1 MSSSVVTKSSTL
13 FEDDRL
19 RVRFV
24 QGESNEAVISFSGV
38 GTADYRIRDMDKPS
52 GRDDQNATQIDEFR
66 KTLGGTKNVYYV
78 TDKQRGW
85 YNGLENRILDL
96 INSHLAERRTRR
108 VLALGNSMGGSA
120 VLMFA
125 SRIQGCRHA
134 LAFAPQSS
142 VHPDLVP
149 FETRWENYRSKITEW
164 TTPDPILSMEDGRR
178 RYYVF
183 YGMDQEMDEQHIQRI
198 LARRLPNVFIFGI
211 RNCGHDVA
219 LYLRNNGV
227 SLTDIVDKVYAG
239 SPNDVRAVVK
249 KLPYSVRRPV
259 VAPDPRPR
267 RRRRPRA

>member
-1 MSSSVVTKSSTL
+1 MSSSAVTGSGTL
-13 FEDDRL
+13 FEDDHL

-24 QGESNEAVISFSGV
+24 EGKSNEAVISFSGV
-38 GTADYRIRDMDKPS
+38 GMADYHIRDIDKPS
-52 GRDDQNATQIDEFR
+52 GGGERNATQIDEFR
-66 KTLGGTKNVYYV
+66 KTIGESKNVYYV
-78 TDKQRGW
+78 ADKRRGW
-85 YNGLENRILDL
+85 YNGLEDRILDL
-96 INSHLAERRTRR
+96 INSHLAERRTRH

-120 VLMFA
+120 ALMFA
-125 SRIQGCRHA
+125 SRIRGCRHA
-134 LAFAPQSS
+134 VAFAPQSS
-142 VHPDLVP
+142 VHTEIVP
-149 FETRWENYRSKITEW
+149 FETRWETYRSDIREW
-164 TTPDPILSMEDGRR
+164 TTPDPIQAMGPEMR

-183 YGMDQEMDEQHIQRI
+183 YGMKDETDKQHIQRI
-198 LARRLPNVFIFGI
+198 LSRRLPNVVVFGF
-211 RNCGHDVA
+211 RRCGHDVA